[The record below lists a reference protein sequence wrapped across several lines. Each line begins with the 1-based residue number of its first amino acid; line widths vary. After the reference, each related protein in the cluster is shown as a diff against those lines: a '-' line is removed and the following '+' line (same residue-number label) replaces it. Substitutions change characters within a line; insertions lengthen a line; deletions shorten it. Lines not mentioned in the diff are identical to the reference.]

1 MLFKILMVVVFIA
14 VTIYIGYYARKTARD
29 VDGFVLGG
37 RKVGPWLSAFAY
49 GATYFSAVV
58 FVGYAGQFGWKYGM
72 SVIWIGL
79 GNAFIGSMLAWYVL
93 GARTRAMTHH
103 LRAQTMPEFFG
114 ARFSSPALRIAAA
127 AIIFIFLI
135 PYTASV
141 YNGLSR
147 LFGMAFDV
155 RYEWCIIV
163 MAVLT
168 CIYVVMGGYMATAIN
183 DVVQGCVMLFGIV
196 AVIITVLAKY
206 GGFTQAM
213 LDLSQVASDTP
224 GMTEM
229 QGAYVSIFGTDLFSL
244 TAVLVLT
251 SLGVWGM
258 PQMVQKFYAIKST
271 DAIKRGA
278 IISTLFAVVIAGG
291 CYFLGGFG
299 RLAAKSIELVPDKDI
314 PGKLVP
320 ASYDAVVPAMLQGMP
335 DLLMG
340 LLVVLVLSASMST
353 LSALVMTS
361 SSTLTLDFLKGK
373 FIREMDVRSQIM
385 AIRLLIVVFVLIS
398 TVIAIVQYNSQ
409 ITFIA
414 QLMAISWGVLAGSF
428 LGPFLYGLYW
438 KRTTVASVWAC
449 FIFAVFLVCGSMALN
464 YMKIVKLS
472 LINVGA
478 LAILSGLVIVP
489 VVSWLTKRPDPEKT
503 DALFRES
510 YLNLHDTKIDAD

>member
-1 MLFKILMVVVFIA
+1 
-14 VTIYIGYYARKTARD
+14 
-29 VDGFVLGG
+29 
-37 RKVGPWLSAFAY
+37 
-49 GATYFSAVV
+49 
-58 FVGYAGQFGWKYGM
+58 
-72 SVIWIGL
+72 
-79 GNAFIGSMLAWYVL
+79 
-93 GARTRAMTHH
+93 
-103 LRAQTMPEFFG
+103 
-114 ARFSSPALRIAAA
+114 
-127 AIIFIFLI
+127 
-135 PYTASV
+135 
-141 YNGLSR
+141 
-147 LFGMAFDV
+147 
-155 RYEWCIIV
+155 
-163 MAVLT
+163 
-168 CIYVVMGGYMATAIN
+168 
-183 DVVQGCVMLFGIV
+183 
-196 AVIITVLAKY
+196 
-206 GGFTQAM
+206 
-213 LDLSQVASDTP
+213 
-224 GMTEM
+224 
-229 QGAYVSIFGTDLFSL
+229 
-244 TAVLVLT
+244 VLVLT

-449 FIFAVFLVCGSMALN
+449 FIFAVLLVCGSMALN
-464 YMKIVKLS
+464 YMKLVKLS

-489 VVSWLTKRPDPEKT
+489 VVSLLTKRPDPEKT
-503 DALFRES
+503 NALFRES

>member
-1 MLFKILMVVVFIA
+1 MFFKVLIVLLFIA
-14 VTIYIGYYARKTARD
+14 VTIYIGFYARKHSRD

-49 GATYFSAVV
+49 GTTYFSAVV

-72 SVIWIGL
+72 SVVWVGL
-79 GNAFIGSMLAWYVL
+79 GNAFIGSLLVWYVL

-147 LFGMAFDV
+147 LFDMAFGV
-155 RYEWCIIV
+155 PYEWCIIA

-168 CIYVVMGGYMATAIN
+168 CIYVVLGGYMATAIN
-183 DVVQGCVMLFGIV
+183 DVVQGCVMLLGIV
-196 AVIITVLAKY
+196 AVIVVVLAGY
-206 GGFTQAM
+206 GGFTQAVVT
-213 LDLSQVASDTP
+213 LSQVPSDAP

-229 QGAYVSIFGTDLFSL
+229 QGAYVSIFGPDLFNL
-244 TAVLVLT
+244 LGVLVLT
-251 SLGVWGM
+251 SMGTWGM
-258 PQMVQKFYAIKST
+258 PQMVQKFYAIKSF

-291 CYFLGGFG
+291 CYFLGGFA
-299 RLAAKSIELVPDKDI
+299 RLAADSIEYRSGGVPVYDSII
-314 PGKLVP
+314 PT
-320 ASYDAVVPAMLQGMP
+320 MLKGMP
-335 DLLMG
+335 DSLMG
-340 LLVVLVLSASMST
+340 LLVVLVLSASIST

-373 FIREMDVRSQIM
+373 FKMDTKRQVLS
-385 AIRLLIVVFVLIS
+385 IRLLIVVFVIVS
-398 TVIAIVQYNSQ
+398 VVIALIQYNSP

-414 QLMAISWGVLAGSF
+414 QLMAISWGALAGSF

-438 KRTTVASVWAC
+438 QRTTTASVWAC
-449 FIFAVFLVCGSMALN
+449 FIFAVTLVCVSMVLN
-464 YMKIVKLS
+464 YTETVKMN

-478 LAILSGLVIVP
+478 LAMLAGLVIVP
-489 VVSWLTKRPDPEKT
+489 VVSWLTPRPDAEKT
-503 DALFRES
+503 STLFKES
-510 YLNLHDTKIDAD
+510 YLNLHDSEIDAD

>member
-1 MLFKILMVVVFIA
+1 MVVLFIA
-14 VTIYIGYYARKTARD
+14 VTIYIGYYARKSTRD

-49 GATYFSAVV
+49 GTTYFSAVV
-58 FVGYAGQFGWKYGM
+58 FVGFAGQLGWKYGM
-72 SVIWIGL
+72 SVVWIGL
-79 GNAFIGSMLAWYVL
+79 GNAFVGSLLAWYVL

-127 AIIFIFLI
+127 AIIFIFMI

-147 LFGMAFDV
+147 LFDMAFGV
-155 RYEWCIIV
+155 PYEWCIIV

-168 CIYVVMGGYMATAIN
+168 CIYVVMGGYVATAIN
-183 DVVQGCVMLFGIV
+183 DVVQGCIMLFGIV
-196 AVIITVLAKY
+196 AVIVAVLAGH

-213 LDLSQVASDTP
+213 LTLSQVPSDAP
-224 GMTEM
+224 GMEAM
-229 QGAYVSIFGTDLFSL
+229 QGAYVSIFGTDLLALAGVF
-244 TAVLVLT
+244 VLT

-299 RLAAKSIELVPDKDI
+299 RLVAGSIEYTAAGTPVFDSIVPTMLKD
-314 PGKLVP
+314 
-320 ASYDAVVPAMLQGMP
+320 MP
-335 DLLMG
+335 ELLMG

-373 FIREMDVRSQIM
+373 FIREMNVKGQIIS
-385 AIRLLIVVFVLIS
+385 IRVLIVVFVFIS
-398 TVIAIVQYNSQ
+398 TVIALIQYNSP

-414 QLMAISWGVLAGSF
+414 QLMSISWGALAGSF
-428 LGPFLYGLYW
+428 LAPFLYGLYW
-438 KRTTVASVWAC
+438 QRTTTASVWAC
-449 FIFAVFLVCGSMALN
+449 FVFALGLVCGNMALG
-464 YMKIVKLS
+464 YAMSPIYAA
-472 LINVGA
+472 A
-478 LAILSGLVIVP
+478 LAMLAGLVIVP
-489 VVSWLTKRPDPEKT
+489 VVSLVTKRPDAEKT
-503 DALFRES
+503 SALFRES

>member
-1 MLFKILMVVVFIA
+1 MMLAFIA
-14 VTIYIGYYARKTARD
+14 VTVYIGFYARKTARD
-29 VDGFVLGG
+29 VDNFVLGG
-37 RKVGPWLSAFAY
+37 RKVGTWLSAFAY
-49 GATYFSAVV
+49 GTSYFSAVV

-72 SVIWIGL
+72 AVIWIGL
-79 GNAFIGSMLAWYVL
+79 GNAFIGSLLAWYVL

-103 LRAQTMPEFFG
+103 LKAQTMPEFFG

-147 LFGMAFDV
+147 LFDMAFNV
-155 RYEWCIIV
+155 PYEWCIIV

-183 DVVQGCVMLFGIV
+183 DVVQGCIMLFGIV
-196 AVIITVLAKY
+196 AVILAVLAKY

-213 LDLSQVASDTP
+213 LMLSQVPSDAP

-229 QGAYVSIFGTDLFSL
+229 QGAYVSIFGTDLFNL
-244 TAVLVLT
+244 VGVLILT
-251 SLGVWGM
+251 SLGTWGM
-258 PQMVQKFYAIKST
+258 PQMVQKFYAIKSI

-278 IISTLFAVVIAGG
+278 IISTLFAIVIAGG

-299 RLAAKSIELVPDKDI
+299 RLAADGIEYTAAGQPIYDSIVPT
-314 PGKLVP
+314 
-320 ASYDAVVPAMLQGMP
+320 MLKGMP

-353 LSALVMTS
+353 LSALVLTS

-373 FIREMDVRSQIM
+373 YIQETNIKGQVMSIR
-385 AIRLLIVVFVLIS
+385 ALIVVFVLIS
-398 TVIAIVQYNSQ
+398 TVIALIQYNSPM
-409 ITFIA
+409 IFIA
-414 QLMAISWGVLAGSF
+414 QLMAISWGALAGSF
-428 LGPFLYGLYW
+428 LAPFLYGLYW
-438 KRTTVASVWAC
+438 RRTTTASVWAC
-449 FIFAVFLVCGSMALN
+449 FIFAVGLVCVSMALN
-464 YMKIVKLS
+464 YLDIVKAN

-478 LAILSGLVIVP
+478 FAMLAGLVIVP
-489 VVSWLTKRPDPEKT
+489 VVSWLTPEPDAEET
-503 DALFRES
+503 NALFRES

>member
-1 MLFKILMVVVFIA
+1 MFFKILMVVVFVA
-14 VTIYIGYYARKTARD
+14 VTIYIGYYARKSARD

-49 GATYFSAVV
+49 GTTYFSAVV

-72 SVIWIGL
+72 AVVWVGL
-79 GNAFIGSMLAWYVL
+79 GNAFVGSLMAWYVL

-147 LFGMAFDV
+147 LFDMAFGV
-155 RYEWCIIV
+155 PYEWCIIV

-168 CIYVVMGGYMATAIN
+168 CIYVVMGGYVATAIN
-183 DVVQGCVMLFGIV
+183 DVVQGCIMLFGIV
-196 AVIITVLAKY
+196 AVIIVVLADH

-213 LDLSQVASDTP
+213 LTLSKVPSDP
-224 GMTEM
+224 GTTGM
-229 QGAYVSIFGTDLFSL
+229 QGAYVSIFGTDLFAL
-244 TAVLVLT
+244 TGVFVLT

-271 DAIKRGA
+271 AAIKRGA
-278 IISTLFAVVIAGG
+278 VISTLFAVVIAGG

-299 RLAAKSIELVPDKDI
+299 RLVGDRIDLVPDKLIAD
-314 PGKLVP
+314 KLVP

-373 FIREMDVRSQIM
+373 FIREMNTKGQIVS
-385 AIRLLIVVFVLIS
+385 IRLLIVVFVFIS
-398 TVIAIVQYNSQ
+398 TVIALIQYNSQ

-414 QLMAISWGVLAGSF
+414 QLMAISWGALAGSF
-428 LGPFLYGLYW
+428 LAPFLYGLYW
-438 KRTTVASVWAC
+438 QRTTVASVWAC
-449 FIFAVFLVCGSMALN
+449 FIFALGLVCGNMALG
-464 YMKIVKLS
+464 YAMS
-472 LINVGA
+472 PINAGA
-478 LAILSGLVIVP
+478 LAMLAGLVIVP
-489 VVSWLTKRPDPEKT
+489 VVSWLTPRPDAERT
-503 DALFRES
+503 STLFRES
-510 YLNLHDTKIDAD
+510 YLNLHDTNIDAD